1 LLNTNTEFLIK
12 SEESSNGALII
23 QAYSHPPYDIF
34 RNTMYFSR
42 GELVRSAIITISKKI
57 IIKPWVISIRLINF
71 YYFVC
76 AVVGYILA

>member
-1 LLNTNTEFLIK
+1 LLNANTEFLIK

-42 GELVRSAIITISKKI
+42 GELVFTANLKSKRPVYRSGLNATEVTSYQYLGMTKI
-57 IIKPWVISIRLINF
+57 E
-71 YYFVC
+71 
-76 AVVGYILA
+76 